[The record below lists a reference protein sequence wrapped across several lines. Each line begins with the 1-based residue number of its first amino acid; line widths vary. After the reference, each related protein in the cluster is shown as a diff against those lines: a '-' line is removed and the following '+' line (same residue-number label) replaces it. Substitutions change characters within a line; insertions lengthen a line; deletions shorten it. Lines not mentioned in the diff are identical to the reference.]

1 LAEQI
6 ETLVAEV
13 LQVPVASITDDLA
26 MTETDAWDSLR
37 HMELVVSLED
47 TFRIELTSDEIV
59 AMESVRA
66 IKRVLRARGH

>member
-6 ETLVAEV
+6 ETLVAAV

-26 MTETDAWDSLR
+26 MNETDAWDSLR

-66 IKRVLRARGH
+66 IKHVLRARGH